1 MTADLRACDSPLQAA
16 TPPAVLRG
24 LSVPGRSGIDLLW
37 LPLGARGRVARL
49 SGLVFEGVVAR
60 LEGRRPLALYHSAL
74 EVRVPEA
81 RFVIE
86 TQGAIPDQYGAS
98 RGVVREGPVWS
109 RRLAKYRF
117 FRYELR
123 CWRDGVIA
131 DAEDAVES
139 PRPVADD
146 EGRAHRVLELVE
158 VVPLPVWGRDELRAG
173 EMWNSN
179 SVIAWLL
186 ARSGVEMD
194 ALEPPSGGRAP
205 GWAAGLVVAGQQRPG
220 GTGAPHAPRG
230 SAAVQRASSPVT
242 GPADCR

>member
-1 MTADLRACDSPLQAA
+1 MAAQTGAPSFAPQPSP
-16 TPPAVLRG
+16 V
-24 LSVPGRSGIDLLW
+24 SGRCGIDLLW
-37 LPLGARGRVARL
+37 LPLGARGHAAHL

-60 LEGRRPLALYHSAL
+60 LERRRPVDLYHSAL
-74 EVRVPEA
+74 EVHVPDG

-86 TQGAIPDQYGAS
+86 TQGAIPDAYGAS

-109 RRLAKYRF
+109 PRLARHRF

-139 PRPVADD
+139 PRRVAAD
-146 EGRAHRVLELVE
+146 EARSRRLLALVDS
-158 VVPLPVWGRDELRAG
+158 VPMPTWGRDELHAG

-186 ARSGVEMD
+186 ARCGVAMD
-194 ALEPPSGGRAP
+194 AVRPPIGGRAP
-205 GWAAGLVVAGQQRPG
+205 GWEAGLAIARRSPPEAGLSS
-220 GTGAPHAPRG
+220 HA
-230 SAAVQRASSPVT
+230 AALGRRT
-242 GPADCR
+242 